1 VTGVQ
6 GRSAAAPATAGTPSP
21 VVPPRPRADLDDSAQ
36 PAPPPEVL
44 APTAVEDLWHAA
56 PCGHL
61 LVSADGLVADVN
73 DTFLRWT
80 GHARRDVVGSDFTRL
95 LPVGDRI
102 LYSTH
107 GLPQLT
113 LTGRLDEVALQVR
126 GADGTR
132 HAALLSAVRLDGGSV
147 LVALFS
153 AAERR
158 RYELDL
164 LAARRRA
171 EASEARIAEAEAEAQ
186 HLVRHDPLTGL
197 RNRTGLLEVL
207 ELELQAK
214 TGGDPAAVVYI
225 DLDGF
230 KTVNDSLGHASGD
243 ELLVEAAARLRAAL
257 PAGAVLARLA
267 GDEFAVLHRLPVTAA
282 PSLAEA
288 LLAALAAPVVLSGVE
303 VVVSASIGLAVADDE
318 LLASPD
324 DGTGDGA
331 TGDAAEGL
339 GERLLR
345 RADAAM
351 YRAKAAG
358 RACWRG
364 HEPGCGDPTADRLLL
379 LEQLRHAI
387 TDGQLRLH
395 YQPRVE
401 VGSGAVVGVEALVR
415 WQHPTRGLLPP
426 SEFVDVA
433 EESGLVRE
441 LGAWV
446 LEEAVAQA
454 VRWERHPGGG
464 AVQMAVNVSA
474 RQLVDPR
481 LVPTITGLL
490 ERHGLPADRLVL
502 EITETALMRQPE
514 VALAALSHLRALGL
528 HLAVDD
534 FGTGYSSFTY
544 LKRFPVDEL
553 KIDRSFVAGMT
564 TDPRDHAI
572 VASCVGLGHALGVL
586 VVGEGVETPQQR
598 AALEALGC
606 DLAQGYSFSRPVPP
620 GPVPPTAG

>member
-1 VTGVQ
+1 MTEPRDRGVE
-6 GRSAAAPATAGTPSP
+6 APAAGAPPRSSA
-21 VVPPRPRADLDDSAQ
+21 PPRPRADREGGEQ
-36 PAPPPEVL
+36 PAVPPLVP
-44 APTAVEDLWHAA
+44 ARPDVEALWHAA
-56 PCGHL
+56 PCAHL
-61 LVSADGLVADVN
+61 LVSAEGLVTDVN
-73 DTFLRWT
+73 ETFLRWT
-80 GHARRDVVGSDFTRL
+80 GHGREDVVGSAFTRL

-102 LYSTH
+102 LYSTN

-113 LTGRLDEVALQVR
+113 LTGRLDEVALQIR

-132 HAALLSAVRLDGGSV
+132 QAALLSAVRLDGDGSV

-153 AAERR
+153 AAGRR
-158 RYELDL
+158 RYELGL
-164 LAARRRA
+164 LTARRRA
-171 EASEARIAEAEAEAQ
+171 EASEARTAEAEAQAQ

-197 RNRTGLLEVL
+197 LNRTGLLEVL
-207 ELELQAK
+207 DRALRAADREA
-214 TGGDPAAVVYI
+214 PAAVLYI

-243 ELLVEAAARLRAAL
+243 ELLVAAASRLRTAL
-257 PAGAVLARLA
+257 PEDAVLARLA
-267 GDEFAVLHRLPVTAA
+267 GDEFAVLHGVPVDDV
-282 PSLAEA
+282 PPLAEG
-288 LLAALAAPVVLSGVE
+288 LLAALGAPVLLSGVE
-303 VVVSASIGLAVADDE
+303 VVVSASIGVAVADDAAGARVATRE
-318 LLASPD
+318 GGP
-324 DGTGDGA
+324 GDGA
-331 TGDAAEGL
+331 DEA
-339 GERLLR
+339 GERLLQ

-358 RACWRG
+358 RACWRR
-364 HEPGCGDPTADRLLL
+364 HETGCADPTADRLLL

-454 VRWERHPGGG
+454 VRWERHPDGA

-474 RQLVDPR
+474 RQLVDPE
-481 LVPTITGLL
+481 LVPAITELL
-490 ERHGLPADRLVL
+490 ERHGLPAPRLVL
-502 EITETALMRQPE
+502 EITETALMREPE
-514 VALAALSHLRALGL
+514 VALAALSSLRALGL

-572 VASCVGLGHALGVL
+572 VASCVGLGHALGVV

-620 GPVPPTAG
+620 GPVPPTAS

>member
-1 VTGVQ
+1 VT
-6 GRSAAAPATAGTPSP
+6 SAPERAADAPPAAPRPAA
-21 VVPPRPRADLDDSAQ
+21 PPRPRTDPDDA
-36 PAPPPEVL
+36 APPAT
-44 APTAVEDLWHAA
+44 APAAPASPGAEALWHAA
-56 PCGHL
+56 PCAHL
-61 LVSADGLVADVN
+61 VVSADGAVVDVN

-80 GHARRDVVGSDFTRL
+80 GHRRDDVVGSDFARL

-102 LYSTH
+102 LFSTH

-132 HAALLSAVRLDGGSV
+132 HAALLSAVRLDESGLL

-171 EASEARIAEAEAEAQ
+171 EDSEARIAEAEAQAQ
-186 HLVRHDPLTGL
+186 HRVRHDPLTGL
-197 RNRTGLLEVL
+197 LNRTGLLEVL
-207 ELELQAK
+207 EGELGEACCE
-214 TGGDPAAVVYI
+214 DPVTVVYI

-257 PAGAVLARLA
+257 PEGAALARLA
-267 GDEFAVLHRLPVTAA
+267 GDEFAVLHRLPAA
-282 PSLAEA
+282 GVRFLAED

-303 VVVSASIGLAVADDE
+303 VVVSASIGVAAADDE
-318 LLASPD
+318 LVAGSGGAARD
-324 DGTGDGA
+324 DDGDGA
-331 TGDAAEGL
+331 EGP

-358 RACWRG
+358 RACWRR
-364 HEPGCGDPTADRLLL
+364 HEPGRGDPTADRLLL

-387 TDGQLRLH
+387 AEGQLRLH

-433 EESGLVRE
+433 EDSGLVRE

-454 VRWERHPGGG
+454 VRWERHPDG
-464 AVQMAVNVSA
+464 APVQMAVNVSA

-490 ERHGLPADRLVL
+490 ERHGLPAHRLVL

-514 VALAALSHLRALGL
+514 VALAALRDLRALGL

-544 LKRFPVDEL
+544 LKRFAVDEL

-572 VASCVGLGHALGVL
+572 VASCVGLGHALGVV
-586 VVGEGVETPQQR
+586 VVGEGVEDGQQR
-598 AALEALGC
+598 AALEELGC
-606 DLAQGYSFSRPVPP
+606 DLAQGYLFSRPVPP